1 MTTHLPITSED
12 LNGYLDGV
20 LEPARRSEVDAALA
34 TDPSLQAELAD
45 LRAITSILSEMPV
58 YTPRRSF
65 TLGEEFRKPTSIAAA
80 PAPLTAAPGRVVR
93 LLPLVRQLSVAAAL
107 IFMVVAGALFFEIN
121 GGSGDS
127 VTNTGNQ
134 ASQPSEDAASDE
146 VLTERGESASA
157 SDAPMDD
164 LTNPQASDEQGAG
177 QGTTASDDDYT
188 TWIWVAVGTGAV
200 AVALGG
206 VWYGMSHAGRQAGD
220 TSTFA

>member
-1 MTTHLPITSED
+1 MTTQIPITSED
-12 LNGYLDGV
+12 LSGYLDGI

-34 TDPSLQAELAD
+34 NDPSLRAELAD
-45 LRAITSILSEMPV
+45 LRAITSILADMPV

-65 TLGEEFRKPTSIAAA
+65 TLGEEFRKPAPVAA
-80 PAPLTAAPGRVVR
+80 PTPIHAAPSRVVR

-121 GGSGDS
+121 GGSDPS
-127 VTNTGNQ
+127 VTNTSDH
-134 ASQPSEDAASDE
+134 ASQPSEDDASDE

-157 SDAPMDD
+157 NDTPKDD
-164 LTNPQASDEQGAG
+164 LTNTQASDEQGAA
-177 QGTTASDDDYT
+177 ASDDDHT
-188 TWIWVAVGTGAV
+188 TWVWIAVGTGAV

-220 TSTFA
+220 TGTFV

>member
-1 MTTHLPITSED
+1 MTTQFPITSED
-12 LNGYLDGV
+12 LSGYLDGI

-34 TDPSLQAELAD
+34 TDPSLRAELAD
-45 LRAITSILSEMPV
+45 LRAITSILADMPV

-65 TLGEEFRKPTSIAAA
+65 TLGEEFRKPTPIH
-80 PAPLTAAPGRVVR
+80 AAPGRVVR
-93 LLPLVRQLSVAAAL
+93 LLPLIRQLSVAAAL

-121 GGSGDS
+121 GGSDAS
-127 VTNTGNQ
+127 VTNSSDH

-157 SDAPMDD
+157 NDAPMDD
-164 LTNPQASDEQGAG
+164 LTTSQASDEQGAG
-177 QGTTASDDDYT
+177 QGSAAGDDDHT
-188 TWIWVAVGTGAV
+188 TWVWIAVGTGAV

-220 TSTFA
+220 TGSFA

>member
-1 MTTHLPITSED
+1 MTTQYPITSED
-12 LNGYLDGV
+12 LSGYLDGI

-34 TDPSLQAELAD
+34 TDPSLRAELAD
-45 LRAITSILSEMPV
+45 LRAIASVLGDMPV

-65 TLGEEFRKPTSIAAA
+65 TLGEEFRKPAPMAA
-80 PAPLTAAPGRVVR
+80 PTPITAAPSRIVR

-121 GGSGDS
+121 GGSDTS
-127 VTNTGNQ
+127 VTNTANQ

-157 SDAPMDD
+157 NDAPLDD
-164 LTNPQASDEQGAG
+164 LTNSQASDG
-177 QGTTASDDDYT
+177 QGTTASDDDHT
-188 TWIWVAVGTGAV
+188 TWVWVAVGTGAV

-220 TSTFA
+220 NGTFA